1 MGLNSKAVEARER
14 KADQKK
20 TATEKAV
27 KAAEDAQWA
36 DDDKNLAK
44 KKSKK
49 EEEERKR
56 AELLRKKAENKA
68 LLEQEMNSIKVTA
81 KQSIQK
87 VTQSQIRTE
96 TEKRNKVIE
105 NLNKPAEEPV
115 QKISREIN
123 EYFLN
128 SQKLHLNQQVK
139 TQLVNEEPI
148 VENLNR
154 LEPETIVASG
164 IDEAIAALR
173 FVIFIRAADCTH
185 SDSTMSIH
193 IFPFSLQ
200 CGISWY
206 GQAPREAYEGRFQSI

>member
-68 LLEQEMNSIKVTA
+68 LLEQEMNSIKPTA

-87 VTQSQIRTE
+87 VTQAQIRTE

-105 NLNKPAEEPV
+105 SLNKPAEEPV
-115 QKISREIN
+115 
-123 EYFLN
+123 
-128 SQKLHLNQQVK
+128 
-139 TQLVNEEPI
+139 
-148 VENLNR
+148 R
-154 LEPETIVASG
+154 LRSFAE
-164 IDEAIAALR
+164 
-173 FVIFIRAADCTH
+173 
-185 SDSTMSIH
+185 
-193 IFPFSLQ
+193 
-200 CGISWY
+200 
-206 GQAPREAYEGRFQSI
+206 